1 MRDRGGLSW
10 IQEISTKFVKVA
22 KETEKGKRA
31 RRKRRIGLEKKNRVS
46 LGSTA
51 RASQFNYYT
60 RSAVSAEQNCR
71 KNLSTFQVSCGQT
84 NLLSG

>member
-22 KETEKGKRA
+22 KETEEEKKSKTKTKDRTW
-31 RRKRRIGLEKKNRVS
+31 KKNRVS
-46 LGSTA
+46 LGNTA

-60 RSAVSAEQNCR
+60 RSAVSA
-71 KNLSTFQVSCGQT
+71 
-84 NLLSG
+84 